1 MSLST
6 WFFVFLP
13 VSCLV
18 LVHLTFFSGTGALH
32 PFSWHVHTTWA
43 FSLWSS
49 WCYFYWSS
57 HMFLCHLCYFYWS
70 SHMFFVTGA
79 TSTDPLTCSF
89 VTCATSTDPLTCSL
103 SLVLLLLILSHVL
116 CHWCYFYW
124 SSHMFLC
131 HLCYFYWSSH
141 MFFVTGATS
150 TDPLTCSLSLVLL
163 LLILSHVP
171 LSLVLLLLILSHVP
185 LSLVLLLLILS
196 HVPLS
201 LVLLLLIL
209 SHVPFFV
216 TGATS
221 TDPLTCSF
229 LCHWCYFYWSSHMFV
244 SDFIHASIAAS
255 SSHSPPVSFL
265 GTSLLTMVYYDIQ
278 CPFSLWEILN
288 RCVTFTLLPSQL
300 GSILPYFNQG
310 EWTVAWFW
318 IWLTNSIMNE

>member
-163 LLILSHVP
+163 LLILSHVRFWFYP
-171 LSLVLLLLILSHVP
+171 RIHRSILISFTSSLFSWHFIVDHGILRYTM
-185 LSLVLLLLILS
+185 SLFTLGNSKSMCYVHSVAKSTWKHSTILQS
-196 HVPLS
+196 GRMNSGV
-201 LVLLLLIL
+201 
-209 SHVPFFV
+209 
-216 TGATS
+216 
-221 TDPLTCSF
+221 
-229 LCHWCYFYWSSHMFV
+229 
-244 SDFIHASIAAS
+244 
-255 SSHSPPVSFL
+255 
-265 GTSLLTMVYYDIQ
+265 
-278 CPFSLWEILN
+278 ILN
-288 RCVTFTLLPSQL
+288 LADKFD
-300 GSILPYFNQG
+300 
-310 EWTVAWFW
+310 
-318 IWLTNSIMNE
+318 NERINER